1 MFLLRLVQ
9 MYTCVHVHVLL
20 SIDINDGRVTR
31 NDKYACIYKSTQYSK
46 EVFRKHAAHSNIK
59 SAVQMQQNR
68 LHKFSCWSTVLMNV
82 EISVLLLAFPHY
94 HKPIILPHLNIT
106 ASLQITE
113 TKNKRNGFCLRT
125 TIEAV
130 NII

>member
-1 MFLLRLVQ
+1 MLAS
-9 MYTCVHVHVLL
+9 TKVLN
-20 SIDINDGRVTR
+20 IA
-31 NDKYACIYKSTQYSK
+31 KKSLESMQ
-46 EVFRKHAAHSNIK
+46 RILILK

-82 EISVLLLAFPHY
+82 EISILLLAIPHY

-113 TKNKRNGFCLRT
+113 TKNKHNGFCLRT